1 MCARREEE
9 VDLMFLGTALNH
21 CKQELDDKYPCLP
34 APGVGEPADVLCNI
48 SGGPQQDS
56 ATLAHSS
63 NMLTNTTC
71 LGFLPSLPCLIF
83 PVLFQDHLADY
94 KHLYPHLGIISWGT

>member
-1 MCARREEE
+1 M
-9 VDLMFLGTALNH
+9 VLMSLGTPLNH
-21 CKQELDDKYPCLP
+21 SKQELDDKYPCLL
-34 APGVGEPADVLCNI
+34 APGVGEPADMLCNI
-48 SGGPQQDS
+48 SGGPQRDS
-56 ATLAHSS
+56 TELAHSS

-94 KHLYPHLGIISWGT
+94 RHLYPHLGIISWGT